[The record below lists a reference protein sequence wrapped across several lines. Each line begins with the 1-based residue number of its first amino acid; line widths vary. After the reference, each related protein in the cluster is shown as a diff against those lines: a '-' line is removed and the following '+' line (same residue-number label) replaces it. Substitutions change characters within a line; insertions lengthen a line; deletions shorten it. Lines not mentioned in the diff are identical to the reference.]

1 MDSSNFTD
9 RMATVQRSLE
19 EIAGNISYALG
30 ELPSLG
36 VQDGIRASIR
46 EFLAELAS
54 TLYDVRKEVWTLSDA
69 LHPPEDP
76 KVLDAVEA
84 GTDPRSTGSLIDTWL
99 RRELE
104 RMHQLVI
111 SLQGDPALS
120 LAYVLLTESAANI
133 LHAFS
138 RLEAALDAITAG
150 LEQAQERL
158 EGALMIFRRLGARKD
173 IERMEQELAA
183 LDRSA
188 DLAR

>member
-1 MDSSNFTD
+1 
-9 RMATVQRSLE
+9 
-19 EIAGNISYALG
+19 
-30 ELPSLG
+30 
-36 VQDGIRASIR
+36 
-46 EFLAELAS
+46 
-54 TLYDVRKEVWTLSDA
+54 
-69 LHPPEDP
+69 
-76 KVLDAVEA
+76 
-84 GTDPRSTGSLIDTWL
+84 LIDTWL

-104 RMHQLVI
+104 RTHQLVI

-158 EGALMIFRRLGARKD
+158 EGALMIFRRLGAGKD
-173 IERMEQELAA
+173 VERTEQELAA
-183 LDRSA
+183 LEGSA